1 MKRALLVAAATT
13 LLSSQAFAAVDVA
26 WTDWTS
32 SSGLTTATGV
42 ISVGGKDVT
51 VTWSGPRASF
61 VQTSGGID
69 YWQNGRSGRDASTSA
84 FTSTSAVGN
93 TNIPTDTDIVA
104 LWFGGTST
112 LTFSEAVSGLY
123 FSYVSINGNSYDFS
137 EDFDILSNSG
147 SNIDG
152 NGADAGGYWGSAS
165 AVKVGTSLQSGG
177 EAHGTIYFD
186 SPLTTLTWTHRAEN
200 WNGFTVGIAG
210 VADEVP
216 LPAAALLFAPALGFL
231 ARKRRS

>member
-1 MKRALLVAAATT
+1 MKRALLAAAATT

-32 SSGLTTATGV
+32 SAGLTTATGV

-69 YWQNGRSGRDASTSA
+69 YWQNSRSGRDASTSA
-84 FTSTSAVGN
+84 YTSTSAIGN

-137 EDFDILSNSG
+137 EDLRS
-147 SNIDG
+147 
-152 NGADAGGYWGSAS
+152 SATP
-165 AVKVGTSLQSGG
+165 AR
-177 EAHGTIYFD
+177 
-186 SPLTTLTWTHRAEN
+186 TLTVMAPMRAVTGAARRRLK
-200 WNGFTVGIAG
+200 WAILWK
-210 VADEVP
+210 VAARP
-216 LPAAALLFAPALGFL
+216 TAPSTLTAH
-231 ARKRRS
+231 